1 MKIKLEEFSPEIVKG
16 ISEVL
21 SELNL
26 SKDILHTT
34 GICYELEKCFYETY
48 LIGDT
53 LESSHLNTE
62 LIKEKFLSIKKVNN
76 ITIEDIES
84 GNVQYTSRGCSNV
97 IDIPRVF
104 DVDLFLRSK
113 IPKELMMYLNGSGQK
128 PITEIEKHFK
138 KIKKPTLRYHLKIL
152 EEPNVRILA
161 EKLKACIERNK
172 RS

>member
-1 MKIKLEEFSPEIVKG
+1 MDMVTKNTERKEKNKISLGLIITKEDLKFTIFPDEVKEEIIDSPYYLLIFISREDVIKVSCFPTNTKLIKKILIKLEEFSPEIVKG

-62 LIKEKFLSIKKVNN
+62 LIKEKFLSIKRVNN
-76 ITIEDIES
+76 ITIEDI
-84 GNVQYTSRGCSNV
+84 
-97 IDIPRVF
+97 P
-104 DVDLFLRSK
+104 LHSK
-113 IPKELMMYLNGSGQK
+113 
-128 PITEIEKHFK
+128 
-138 KIKKPTLRYHLKIL
+138 
-152 EEPNVRILA
+152 
-161 EKLKACIERNK
+161 
-172 RS
+172 

>member
-1 MKIKLEEFSPEIVKG
+1 KVSCFPTNTKLIKKILIKLEEFSPEIVKG

-53 LESSHLNTE
+53 LESNNLNTE

-76 ITIEDIES
+76 ITLEDI
-84 GNVQYTSRGCSNV
+84 
-97 IDIPRVF
+97 P
-104 DVDLFLRSK
+104 LHSK
-113 IPKELMMYLNGSGQK
+113 
-128 PITEIEKHFK
+128 
-138 KIKKPTLRYHLKIL
+138 
-152 EEPNVRILA
+152 
-161 EKLKACIERNK
+161 
-172 RS
+172 

>member
-1 MKIKLEEFSPEIVKG
+1 MVAKNTEGKEKNKISLGLIITKEDLKFTIFPDEVKEEIIDSPYYLLIFISREDVIKVSCFPTNTKLIKKILIKLEEFSPEIVKG

-53 LESSHLNTE
+53 LESNNLNTE

-76 ITIEDIES
+76 ITLEDI
-84 GNVQYTSRGCSNV
+84 
-97 IDIPRVF
+97 P
-104 DVDLFLRSK
+104 LHSK
-113 IPKELMMYLNGSGQK
+113 
-128 PITEIEKHFK
+128 
-138 KIKKPTLRYHLKIL
+138 
-152 EEPNVRILA
+152 
-161 EKLKACIERNK
+161 
-172 RS
+172 